1 MHVLTKE
8 GTKIDPPVLGVF
20 TEASNW
26 GALKMA
32 TNGLELAKTNR
43 TCQCSKPPAGTKL
56 QTDLRAQYRIAD
68 GVHTCTCN

>member
-32 TNGLELAKTNR
+32 TNGLETGKDKQDMSVFKAASRDKT
-43 TCQCSKPPAGTKL
+43 
-56 QTDLRAQYRIAD
+56 TD
-68 GVHTCTCN
+68 